1 MKITPENPN
10 IHYIGRVDF
19 SDPQGPIFSAPA
31 VNIKVRFH
39 GTGVAVLFDDQFR
52 YGVNHNFYDIL
63 IDDVFVLKLGVQPG
77 VTRYPIV
84 SDLTNEV
91 HTITIV
97 KRTEA
102 NVGYGKFLGLELD
115 GEILPFHPIAARR
128 MIFIGDSICAG
139 SGNEAVDGSP
149 ECSEEGWGQPYAN
162 ARLSFGPI
170 LAHNLGA
177 EYHVLAVG
185 GLGLTRN
192 YSFQYDVRTLP
203 MIYDLT
209 FLEQLDSPH
218 WDHNR
223 FQPDAIVIA
232 LGTNDFSPGESERPL
247 LAQDVFVQAYLALI
261 AKLRGYHPNAHFF
274 CVSSPM
280 LHDGWPDASN
290 QFATDLL
297 QSINKVVDALN
308 QQGDAKVH
316 SFFVKSINGTGCGT
330 HPSVEQHIDTA
341 AELEPFIAQVM
352 GW

>member
-1 MKITPENPN
+1 MKITPDNPH
-10 IHYIGRVDF
+10 IHYSGRIDF

-39 GTGVAVLFDDQFR
+39 GTGVAVLFDDQFY

-63 IDDVFVLKLGVQPG
+63 IDDVFVMKLGVQQG
-77 VTRYPIV
+77 VTRYPIA
-84 SDLTNEV
+84 SDLPDEV

-115 GEILPFHPIAARR
+115 GEILSFPANPARR
-128 MIFIGDSICAG
+128 IIFIGDSICAG

-149 ECSEEGWGQPYAN
+149 QCSEEGWGQPYAN
-162 ARLSFGPI
+162 ARLAFGPI

-177 EYHVLAVG
+177 EYHVVAVG

-203 MIYDLT
+203 MIYDLM
-209 FLEQLDSPH
+209 FVEQLDSPA
-218 WDHNR
+218 WDHQR
-223 FQPDAIVIA
+223 FDPNAIVIA

-247 LAQDVFVQAYLALI
+247 LPQDVFVQAYLELI
-261 AKLRGYHPNAHFF
+261 AKLRSYHPNAHFF

-280 LHDGWPDASN
+280 LHDGWPNARN
-290 QFATDLL
+290 QFATDQL
-297 QSINKVVDALN
+297 QSISTVVDTLN
-308 QQGDAKVH
+308 KQGDAKVH

-330 HPSVEQHIDTA
+330 HPSVEQHMDTA